1 MTRSLISSREMM
13 LVRTLAALLLV
24 FGVGGQA
31 LAQAPQAEAPT
42 ETQAGEALVYR
53 IPVTGVIEMG
63 LAPFI
68 ERSLREAAASG
79 AQAAILDIDTPGG
92 RVDAAERIVDAVGDA
107 GIPVYAFVN
116 RRAFSAGALIALS
129 TNRIYMRPGST
140 MGAAT
145 PVTGEGQK
153 APEKIVSAMR
163 SEFRALAE
171 ERGLDPR
178 VAEAMVDEDI
188 EIAGV
193 VEKGRLLT
201 LSTGEAVNLG
211 YAAEIESWDALLAEL
226 GAAQATVVESRT
238 NWAERLVRFFTNPIV
253 APFLLSIGFLGLMI
267 EIKTPGMGL
276 PGLAGATSL
285 GLFFGSHL
293 IIGLAGWEVLMLLA
307 GGILLLLA
315 EAFVFP
321 GFGVAGILGVLAV
334 LASIFLSLIG
344 SMPTSG
350 DIMIALN
357 VIAASL
363 VIVGVVGWQLMR
375 HLPKDRRAR
384 RIMLETSTSRE
395 AGYISGDMRDELVGT
410 EGVAVTD
417 LRPAGTGQFGE
428 ELVDVVS
435 EGGWVVAGTPIRVLR
450 ADGYRQ
456 VVRPVVARSA

>member
-1 MTRSLISSREMM
+1 MISRIPVSRSPGRLC
-13 LVRTLAALLLV
+13 ALLVGV
-24 FGVGGQA
+24 FVLLAGGKA
-31 LAQAPQAEAPT
+31 LAQAPQTGAPA
-42 ETQAGEALVYR
+42 ETQAEQALVYR

-68 ERSLREAAASG
+68 ERSLREAAAAG

-116 RRAFSAGALIALS
+116 RRAFSAGALIALA

-188 EIAGV
+188 EIPGV

-201 LSTGEAVNLG
+201 LSTGEAVQLG

-226 GAAQATVVESRT
+226 GAEQPQVVETRT
-238 NWAERLVRFFTNPIV
+238 NWAERLVRFFTNPLV

-307 GGILLLLA
+307 AGILLLLA

-395 AGYISGDMRDELVGT
+395 AGYISGDLRNELVGT

-417 LRPAGTGQFGE
+417 LRPAGTGRFGE

-456 VVRPVVARSA
+456 VVRPLARSA

>member
-307 GGILLLLA
+307 AGILLLLA